1 MNEGANPPIFR
12 RKGFSYAV
20 ANAPNQN
27 FANKKK
33 LISISQ
39 CHYGSI
45 QWEWPSC
52 VTLEI
57 IKGRHFESL
66 ELLDAEVPK

>member
-1 MNEGANPPIFR
+1 MKAQIHRFLEGKDLVMQWLMPQIKILR
-12 RKGFSYAV
+12 I
-20 ANAPNQN
+20 
-27 FANKKK
+27 KKK